1 MKLFGCTQLGFI
13 LTAVLLTNQQVDAA
27 CSGDLTVST
36 QHDLDQIRGCKTY
49 GGNILIDN
57 TAASDLRLN
66 GVELVEGDIL
76 VKNNDG
82 LQSVSMPTLQ
92 GVNGQLVFANNKL
105 LSNIDIK
112 QVYALHGIEVSVHPA
127 LNELVFSTGLS
138 QADTINIAD
147 TTITRLEGLKLSSAK
162 EIHITNNIYMKSL
175 SFANMTKLGSILMS
189 ANSPTLRVELDDLET
204 LHDGTFRNIASLSLK
219 KLKRVAG
226 DISFISNSFETLDLP
241 STTDIGG
248 TLTLTDNLALN
259 NLSMVR
265 LGHLGGALSVTNN
278 NKLSSVNAFSSL
290 QQVDGTLDITGGFDE
305 VDFPVLSD
313 VRGGLNIQT
322 SSSSFSCDNVNKL
335 KNGIIKGN
343 SFVCKASVARPQSNM
358 HGGKGGSSAFD
369 SSANTMSQSV
379 GYMAL
384 AGSMLAYLMS
394 I

>member
-13 LTAVLLTNQQVDAA
+13 LTAILLTNQQVDAA

-162 EIHITNNIYMKSL
+162 DIHITNNIYMKSL
-175 SFANMTKLGSILMS
+175 SFTNMTKLGSILVS

-219 KLKRVAG
+219 KLKRIAG
-226 DISFISNSFETLDLP
+226 DISFISNSFDTLDLP

-259 NLSMVR
+259 NLSMAR

-343 SFVCKASVARPQSNM
+343 SFICKASVARPQSNM

-369 SSANTMSQSV
+369 SSANTMSQSM
-379 GYMAL
+379 GYMVL
-384 AGSMLAYLMS
+384 VGSMLAYLIS